1 MSRGDWSIDDLARL
15 TEVPT
20 RTIREYRTLG
30 LLPPPAKVGRVGRYT
45 EEHRR
50 RLELIGRL
58 QARGYSLAGIHDL
71 FDAWDQGRSLH
82 ELIGGGALDETPA
95 ALSSRQLADRL
106 PALSDGDARDAA
118 VDAGLLV
125 AAGEDRW
132 LVRSESLLA
141 IVADVTNAGVAL
153 DAGLAAVRQLRALAQ
168 GQADVLTELFVTE
181 IWNRANV
188 DDPAAF
194 ARRARPLIAQAVAS
208 LVTDALGAALARYA
222 DDSSDAALAG
232 LIEEIRVGAV
242 TEPAPAE
249 PRRDHT

>member
-1 MSRGDWSIDDLARL
+1 MSRGDWSIDDLAGL

-30 LLPPPAKVGRVGRYT
+30 LLPPPAKVGRVGRYG

-82 ELIGGGALDETPA
+82 ELIGGAALDETPA

-106 PALSDGDARDAA
+106 PVMSDSEARDAA
-118 VDAGLLV
+118 TDAGLLV

-141 IVADVTNAGVAL
+141 IVADVTATGVSF
-153 DAGLAAVRQLRALAQ
+153 DTGLAAVRQLRALAQ
-168 GQADVLTELFVTE
+168 RQADVLTELFVSE
-181 IWNRANV
+181 IWNRAKA

-194 ARRARPLIAQAVAS
+194 ARRARPLIAQAIAS
-208 LVTDALGAALARYA
+208 LVTDALGAALARHA
-222 DDSSDAALAG
+222 DDSGDAALAG
-232 LIEEIRVGAV
+232 LLEEIRVGAV
-242 TEPAPAE
+242 TESGRAE
-249 PRRDHT
+249 TRKDHR